1 MSKLRDSQELDCIQL
16 PVPTPWPMAAA
27 FAMVLIFAGLVTSL
41 AVSFTGLL
49 CAIVAF
55 VGWFL
60 DVFPHPQHGAVEL
73 KPLEERAAPVLMTER
88 TISYLQG
95 GSYRVHVPVH
105 VHSYS
110 SGILGG
116 ISGGIAMAIVA
127 LTFGCLEGSVWYPI
141 NLVATAGLPNL
152 GAMDKEG
159 LKQFHFW
166 ALLVGFIVH
175 VSFSVLVGLLYVALL
190 PTLPAKFGWLWGS
203 IAAPLIW
210 TSLVYSFLSAINPAL
225 AAHVSWPW
233 FILSQVMFGLVA
245 GIVVYRT
252 ARISIMQT
260 WSLVDRMGVG
270 GMRKR

>member
-1 MSKLRDSQELDCIQL
+1 MSKLHDSQELDFIQL
-16 PVPTPWPMAAA
+16 PVPTPWPMIAA

-41 AVSFTGLL
+41 VVSLTGLL
-49 CAIVAF
+49 CAIGAF

-60 DVFPHPQHGAVEL
+60 DVFPHPQHEAVEL
-73 KPLEERAAPVLMTER
+73 KPLEERAAPVLIAEH

-95 GSYRVHVPVH
+95 RCRVHVPVR

-116 ISGGIAMAIVA
+116 MSGGVAMAIVA

-152 GAMDKEG
+152 GAMGKEV
-159 LKQFHFW
+159 LKQFHFL
-166 ALLVGFIVH
+166 ALLVGIMVH

-203 IAAPLIW
+203 VAAPLIW
-210 TSLVYSFLSAINPAL
+210 TSLVYSFLSAVNPAL

-245 GIVVYRT
+245 GIVVYRS
-252 ARISIMQT
+252 ARISTMQT
-260 WSLVDRMGVG
+260 WSLVDKMGGG
-270 GMRKR
+270 GMRKGK